1 MQDADNHD
9 GDRHRS
15 AARRWCVNAH
25 LGIAEQPVK
34 RKNGIAKAKPF
45 PENNTMLFYKCRPM
59 ACSFL
64 EHINIISRL

>member
-1 MQDADNHD
+1 MQDTDNHD
-9 GDRHRS
+9 GDRHCA

-25 LGIAEQPVK
+25 LGIAEQPAK

-45 PENNTMLFYKCRPM
+45 PENNTMLFYKCRPWP
-59 ACSFL
+59 ALFL